1 MKQLRS
7 YFKFCA
13 SVSVPE
19 TELSIGSY
27 RGKRTKVYGVESDI
41 VHLRKNKKQQWM
53 HVKEMK
59 CVSSLL

>member
-41 VHLRKNKKQQWM
+41 VHLRKNKKQQ
-53 HVKEMK
+53 
-59 CVSSLL
+59 

>member
-1 MKQLRS
+1 MKQLSS

-19 TELSIGSY
+19 TEFSIRSY
-27 RGKRTKVYGVESDI
+27 RGKRTKVYGMESDI
-41 VHLRKNKKQQWM
+41 VYLRKNKKQLWM

-59 CVSSLL
+59 NVSAPL